1 MSILSTFNLTLL
13 GAFHTAVG
21 LFAVAM
27 GIVSLV
33 RHGEIGT
40 TTTAGRVYLWATLIT
55 VLTGFGIFR
64 HGGFG
69 NPHVLGVLTLLV
81 LAVALAAGK
90 TQLFGRSAP
99 YVETVAYSLSFFFH
113 FIPGTAESLTRLPL
127 GAPLAATP
135 EAPIVQGVVVV
146 FFAIFLAG
154 ATWQVLKM
162 RAARK
167 LLSPAQ
173 PHVAKSVA

>member
-13 GAFHTAVG
+13 GAFHTAIG
-21 LFAVAM
+21 LFAVAA

-33 RHGEIGT
+33 RHGAIGT
-40 TTTAGRVYLWATLIT
+40 TTTAGRVYLGATLIT
-55 VLTGFGIFR
+55 VLTGFFIFR

-81 LAVALAAGK
+81 LALAVAAGK
-90 TQLFGRSAP
+90 TQWFGRAAA
-99 YVETVAYSLSFFFH
+99 YVETLAYSLSFFFH

-127 GAPLAATP
+127 GAPLASHP
-135 EAPIVQGVVVV
+135 EAPVVTSVVGGFFVV
-146 FFAIFLAG
+146 FVVG
-154 ATWQVLKM
+154 AAWQVLKL

-167 LLSPAQ
+167 LLTPAEIA
-173 PHVAKSVA
+173 VAKFVA